1 MKIKKYINIFLIL
14 LIIISL
20 VNTKQFSYEEL
31 KEKSFPKKIKY
42 LFIHFF
48 ALIEQYTLYYI
59 MGIRSYDINEPY
71 DFFFCFLFGC
81 FLRIFY
87 LFLKKM
93 IKNTLNI
100 KDNDYIYNEPDNTEK
115 LYEVKKKLNEFSN
128 NLKNMKINKNAD
140 NNTNDINNNNI
151 NNINNIN
158 NDEINKKIKLVNNKL
173 SRLEN
178 IVNNLGKYY
187 DEEKN
192 HVQINLKTIE
202 ECQKFIIDS
211 LKSKEKEN

>member
-1 MKIKKYINIFLIL
+1 MKMKNFVYIFLIL
-14 LIIISL
+14 LVIISL
-20 VNTKQFSYEEL
+20 VNSKQFSYEEL

-48 ALIEQYTLYYI
+48 AIIEQYTLYYI

-93 IKNTLNI
+93 IKNSLNI
-100 KDNDYIYNEPDNTEK
+100 KDNEYVYNEPDNTEK

-128 NLKNMKINKNAD
+128 NLKNMKIGKNED
-140 NNTNDINNNNI
+140 NNINEINNNNI
-151 NNINNIN
+151 NNN
-158 NDEINKKIKLVNNKL
+158 EIDKKIKLVNDKL
-173 SRLEN
+173 TKLEN
-178 IVNNLGKYY
+178 TVNNLGKNYE
-187 DEEKN
+187 EEKN

>member
-1 MKIKKYINIFLIL
+1 MKMKNFVYIFLIL
-14 LIIISL
+14 LVIISL
-20 VNTKQFSYEEL
+20 VNSKQFSYEEL

-48 ALIEQYTLYYI
+48 AIIEQYTLYYI

-93 IKNTLNI
+93 IKNSLNI
-100 KDNDYIYNEPDNTEK
+100 KDNEYVYNEPDNTEK

-128 NLKNMKINKNAD
+128 NLKNMKIGKNED
-140 NNTNDINNNNI
+140 NNINEINNNNI
-151 NNINNIN
+151 NNN
-158 NDEINKKIKLVNNKL
+158 EIDKKIKLVNDKL
-173 SRLEN
+173 TKLEN
-178 IVNNLGKYY
+178 TVNNLGKNYE
-187 DEEKN
+187 EEKN
-192 HVQINLKTIE
+192 HEIGRASCRERV
-202 ECQKFIIDS
+202 
-211 LKSKEKEN
+211 

>member
-1 MKIKKYINIFLIL
+1 MKMKNFVYIFLIL
-14 LIIISL
+14 LVIISL
-20 VNTKQFSYEEL
+20 VNSKQFSYEEL

-48 ALIEQYTLYYI
+48 AIIEQYTLYYI

-93 IKNTLNI
+93 IKNSLNI
-100 KDNDYIYNEPDNTEK
+100 KDDEYVYNEPDNTEK
-115 LYEVKKKLNEFSN
+115 LYEVKKKLNEFSH
-128 NLKNMKINKNAD
+128 NLKNMKIGKNED
-140 NNTNDINNNNI
+140 NNINEINNNI
-151 NNINNIN
+151 NNN
-158 NDEINKKIKLVNNKL
+158 EIDKKIKLVNDKL
-173 SRLEN
+173 TKLEN
-178 IVNNLGKYY
+178 IVNNLGKNYE
-187 DEEKN
+187 EEKN

>member
-1 MKIKKYINIFLIL
+1 MKMKNFVYIFLIL
-14 LIIISL
+14 LVIISL
-20 VNTKQFSYEEL
+20 VNSKQFSYEEL

-48 ALIEQYTLYYI
+48 AIIEQYTLYYI

-87 LFLKKM
+87 LFLKKI
-93 IKNTLNI
+93 IKNLLNI
-100 KDNDYIYNEPDNTEK
+100 KDDEYVYNEPDNTEK
-115 LYEVKKKLNEFSN
+115 LYEVKKKLNEFSH
-128 NLKNMKINKNAD
+128 NLKNMKIGKNED
-140 NNTNDINNNNI
+140 NNINEINNNI
-151 NNINNIN
+151 NNN
-158 NDEINKKIKLVNNKL
+158 EIDKKIKLVNDKL
-173 SRLEN
+173 TKLEN
-178 IVNNLGKYY
+178 IVNNLGKNYE
-187 DEEKN
+187 EEKN